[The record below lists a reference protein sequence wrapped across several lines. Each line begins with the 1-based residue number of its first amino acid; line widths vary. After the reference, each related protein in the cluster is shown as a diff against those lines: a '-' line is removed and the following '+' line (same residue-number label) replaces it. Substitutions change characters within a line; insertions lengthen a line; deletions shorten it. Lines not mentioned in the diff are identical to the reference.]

1 MNTGSGLSIITQNNK
16 NSYNVAVNTI
26 NKHQKEN
33 VSKLERA
40 LVVANSNND
49 KLAEALSEVQ
59 KSINNLKRQAFYNQC
74 LIDNWEST
82 APYSYPVDLLA

>member
-1 MNTGSGLSIITQNNK
+1 MPRRFLERKNKMSTGSGLSIITQNNK

-26 NKHQKEN
+26 NKHQREN

-49 KLAEALSEVQ
+49 KLSEA
-59 KSINNLKRQAFYNQC
+59 C
-74 LIDNWEST
+74 
-82 APYSYPVDLLA
+82 